1 MDDLCYT
8 LAFRHPQIG
17 YAIKVNYSIEAAFE
31 FTSKDVEQL
40 IVENVYTSHNL
51 GKVLTSGSFFSRLQT
66 LYENIEG
73 VICIVPHRTTEQVN
87 CSEYRIYP
95 EGEADSFRYEIEHVD
110 LKDELVLTRFVLDDA
125 DDASILFSDNR
136 FGSGD
141 YCA

>member
-1 MDDLCYT
+1 MDDLCFT

-17 YAIKVNYSIEAAFE
+17 HAINVNYSIEAAFE

-51 GKVLTSGSFFSRLQT
+51 GKVLTSESFFSRLQT
-66 LYENIEG
+66 LYENLEG

-87 CSEYRIYP
+87 SSEYRIYP

-110 LKDELVLTRFVLDDA
+110 LKEELILTRFVLDHT
-125 DDASILFSDNR
+125 DDASVLFNDNR

>member
-17 YAIKVNYSIEAAFE
+17 HAIKVNYSIEAAFE

-51 GKVLTSGSFFSRLQT
+51 GKVLTSETFYSRLQA
-66 LYENIEG
+66 LYEILEG
-73 VICIVPHRTTEQVN
+73 VICIVPNRIFDQVN

-110 LKDELVLTRFVLDDA
+110 LKDELVLTRFVLDHA
-125 DDASILFSDNR
+125 DDASVLFSDNR